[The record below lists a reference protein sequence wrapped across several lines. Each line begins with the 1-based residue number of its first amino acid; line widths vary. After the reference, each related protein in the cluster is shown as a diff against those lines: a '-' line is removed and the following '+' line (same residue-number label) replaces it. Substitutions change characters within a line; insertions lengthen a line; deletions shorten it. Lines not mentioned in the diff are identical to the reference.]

1 MQPVSLYGRMTW
13 RMDLLPHP
21 ETVRQ
26 YEDVL
31 PGSAER
37 IMSLAE
43 TNSARHHEQLK
54 IGQYI
59 GATVALSSILGGG
72 SVVALSN
79 SWPAVVFGV
88 LTIAIG
94 VGIPAT
100 TQAFVENFSEK
111 TEAVK

>member
-1 MQPVSLYGRMTW
+1 MTW

-21 ETVRQ
+21 ETLRQ
-26 YEDVL
+26 YEDIL

-37 IMSLAE
+37 IMSLTE

-59 GATVALSSILGGG
+59 GAAVALFSLPIGGA
-72 SVVALSN
+72 VVAFSN
-79 SWPAVVFGV
+79 NWLATVFGALIV
-88 LTIAIG
+88 AIG
-94 VGIPAT
+94 VGIPAA